1 MFKHGLATTVVA
13 AFSFA
18 SSAALAEELGSG
30 TLTPDNPVLTI
41 ESGPH
46 NTSNPSAQ
54 VEQTCNEQ
62 LVCDFFD
69 LTVDV
74 SEAWLLANPN
84 ARLRVTGGWPD
95 PSSDAGGPSAT
106 DFDFYLRSAT
116 GSEVAGTTGAT
127 SANPEMMQ
135 VVPTP
140 GSTDYRVVIVPFL
153 VAGQTATVRMELDP
167 GSSPS
172 GGGASVTKGGPA
184 MAIYRPNN
192 GMAGIA
198 AREPT
203 IGLDRNTDE
212 VFFMAGFD
220 QARVSF
226 DDSTSPA
233 TALWEDVSAPIP
245 INFTSLDPFITDD
258 PHPYA
263 DGSYNP
269 TIWLSHLLGAT
280 SMIGITSDRGESW
293 LPSQGGGA
301 PHGADNQSFAAG
313 PYPDG
318 MQPLSALSDRALY
331 YCSHSVVNAFC
342 SRSDDGGLTFNPSRV
357 AFPLFGVETS
367 DLCNNHGH
375 VQVGPDGTVYLP
387 MNNTCQGSQGVS
399 ISVDAGNTFHFVTV
413 PDTVR
418 GRWDSYIAIAND
430 GETIY
435 YAYGE
440 EGDDRPMVIVGTLDK
455 SNPSAPTIH
464 WEGPAVDVGAPFGLK
479 NIVFPS
485 IIAGDPDRA
494 AFAFHGTTFEGDSGS
509 VSEMQGAVWHM
520 YLATTYDRGQ
530 NWEVQQ
536 LEPADPTQR
545 NSVCDAG
552 AGCED
557 SPPHRNLLDFMDI
570 EIDSK
575 GRIIIGY
582 ADGCTGT
589 ACVVDGTM
597 NYDDAAVIAR
607 QSAGK
612 TLLSAFDGTQNQIF
626 PGAPSLEAARTAE
639 GVLLNWSEPT
649 AGQSAITGY
658 TVERALEAGG
668 FEQLATT
675 TERRYLDTEVTDPDA
690 VVTYRV
696 FASNSQGMGAASN
709 EVSPASLAPAV
720 CTLPG
725 DTVATDDSGDNATP
739 DPQYDIESLS
749 VATVYASTGP
759 YKITFTLKVAGF
771 DSPPLPDSA
780 WYARFID
787 PSGIVRGVRMVTDAL
802 GEVAFQS
809 YLVSEDSDGERL
821 GQFVDGTPTPA
832 EPESNYSDDGTI
844 TLVIDAQNIGIP
856 DGGLLSD
863 FLVGSFKGVTTP
875 VLSFSLNGDAMPN
888 GNAAGSG
895 EDYDVPTRNSCAP
908 NAAPLAALA
917 ASPVTGDAPLSVT
930 LDATGSSDADGSIVS
945 YTFTPG
951 DGSPTVTNTTGTLTH
966 SYDVGTWQAE
976 VVVTDDLG
984 AVSTNPAVA
993 QITVSDGSGGGNTA
1007 GPGSTIDAM
1016 LAVSG
1021 DGSEAEDEAV
1031 NGDAETVFTFD
1042 ASDSGY
1048 TDAVGSDLR
1057 YTFVF
1062 GDEASEEEFAPA
1074 TSDPIATHRY
1084 GAAGTYTAYVIV
1096 SDAFGN
1102 SDTSNSVTITT
1113 TITITVEGDNGTVA
1127 QLTVDETSGPAP
1139 LRVAFDGSRSFTS
1152 DGKTITE
1159 YCFDFDDGE
1168 APQCGTEATAVYV
1181 YTRPGSYEPSLTVTA
1196 SDESTATA
1204 KATVSVGGT
1213 GSNPGTPS
1221 QPAASTGGGSGALGG
1236 LLLLPLLGF
1245 GLARRRG

>member
-192 GMAGIA
+192 GMAG
-198 AREPT
+198 
-203 IGLDRNTDE
+203 
-212 VFFMAGFD
+212 FD
-220 QARVSF
+220 
-226 DDSTSPA
+226 T
-233 TALWEDVSAPIP
+233 
-245 INFTSLDPFITDD
+245 
-258 PHPYA
+258 
-263 DGSYNP
+263 
-269 TIWLSHLLGAT
+269 
-280 SMIGITSDRGESW
+280 
-293 LPSQGGGA
+293 
-301 PHGADNQSFAAG
+301 
-313 PYPDG
+313 
-318 MQPLSALSDRALY
+318 
-331 YCSHSVVNAFC
+331 
-342 SRSDDGGLTFNPSRV
+342 
-357 AFPLFGVETS
+357 
-367 DLCNNHGH
+367 
-375 VQVGPDGTVYLP
+375 
-387 MNNTCQGSQGVS
+387 
-399 ISVDAGNTFHFVTV
+399 
-413 PDTVR
+413 
-418 GRWDSYIAIAND
+418 
-430 GETIY
+430 
-435 YAYGE
+435 
-440 EGDDRPMVIVGTLDK
+440 
-455 SNPSAPTIH
+455 
-464 WEGPAVDVGAPFGLK
+464 
-479 NIVFPS
+479 
-485 IIAGDPDRA
+485 
-494 AFAFHGTTFEGDSGS
+494 
-509 VSEMQGAVWHM
+509 
-520 YLATTYDRGQ
+520 
-530 NWEVQQ
+530 
-536 LEPADPTQR
+536 
-545 NSVCDAG
+545 
-552 AGCED
+552 
-557 SPPHRNLLDFMDI
+557 
-570 EIDSK
+570 
-575 GRIIIGY
+575 
-582 ADGCTGT
+582 
-589 ACVVDGTM
+589 
-597 NYDDAAVIAR
+597 
-607 QSAGK
+607 
-612 TLLSAFDGTQNQIF
+612 
-626 PGAPSLEAARTAE
+626 
-639 GVLLNWSEPT
+639 
-649 AGQSAITGY
+649 
-658 TVERALEAGG
+658 
-668 FEQLATT
+668 
-675 TERRYLDTEVTDPDA
+675 
-690 VVTYRV
+690 
-696 FASNSQGMGAASN
+696 
-709 EVSPASLAPAV
+709 
-720 CTLPG
+720 
-725 DTVATDDSGDNATP
+725 
-739 DPQYDIESLS
+739 
-749 VATVYASTGP
+749 
-759 YKITFTLKVAGF
+759 
-771 DSPPLPDSA
+771 PPLPDSA

-787 PSGIVRGVRMVTDAL
+787 PAGTVRGVRMVTDAL
-802 GEVAFQS
+802 GQVAFQS
-809 YLVSEDSDGERL
+809 YLVSEDNDGERL
-821 GQFVDGTPTPA
+821 GQFADGTPTPA

-875 VLSFSLNGDAMPN
+875 VASLSLNGDAMPN

-895 EDYDVPTRNSCAP
+895 SDYEVPTRNSCAP
-908 NAAPLAALA
+908 NAATLAALA
-917 ASPVTGDAPLSVT
+917 ASPVTGEAPLSVT

-945 YTFTPG
+945 YAFTPG

-993 QITVSDGSGGGNTA
+993 QITVSDGTTGGNTA
-1007 GPGSTIDAM
+1007 GPGSTIDAV

-1021 DGSEAEDEAV
+1021 DGSEADGEAV

-1042 ASDSGY
+1042 ASDSGD

-1062 GDEASEEEFAPA
+1062 ADEASEEEFAPA

-1084 GAAGTYTAYVIV
+1084 SAAGTYTAYVIV

-1127 QLTVDETSGPAP
+1127 QLTVDETSGAAP

-1159 YCFDFDDGE
+1159 YCFDFDDEGE
-1168 APQCGTEATAVYV
+1168 VQCGVDPTAVYV

-1213 GSNPGTPS
+1213 GSNPSTPS